1 MRGRSGGSLRIR
13 CKHDGVVVDGLGPHR
28 TMSSRLACVDAVAG
42 WLREALARQGMTM
55 QDLEEDKWGPLG
67 ATMGRLRGW

>member
-1 MRGRSGGSLRIR
+1 
-13 CKHDGVVVDGLGPHR
+13 
-28 TMSSRLACVDAVAG
+28 MSSRLACVDAVAG